1 MLCPATII
9 RKGQQRMAVEMKI
22 DGNLVKHL
30 REERAWSQEHLAS
43 VAGLS
48 TRTVQRLEADG
59 NASIESRMAI
69 AAVFGVEP
77 AKLMQG
83 QGPAGVDTL
92 QGSTPK
98 STLRMDPYRWVLLIM
113 VWIMFLLIGGYMIGK
128 DLALSDSR
136 ASEQCTQ
143 GAEDCKP
150 VQK

>member
-1 MLCPATII
+1 MCI
-9 RKGQQRMAVEMKI
+9 R
-22 DGNLVKHL
+22 D
-30 REERAWSQEHLAS
+30 SLAS

-113 VWIMFLLIGGYMIGK
+113 VWIMSVSYTHLDVYKRQIINC
-128 DLALSDSR
+128 
-136 ASEQCTQ
+136 E
-143 GAEDCKP
+143 
-150 VQK
+150 